1 MGMDEE
7 GDIWVPEGVGVTG
20 EVAVG
25 EVREVGVVRFDVGMD
40 VKKLMETNVAIVA
53 RDAMETILREGRAS
67 DKLALLGLMLDRVH
81 GKAVQQISA
90 DIRSIELKKIEVNF
104 V

>member
-1 MGMDEE
+1 MEQED
-7 GDIWVPEGVGVTG
+7 DIWVPEVVGCN
-20 EVAVG
+20 AVSASPVSRAVI
-25 EVREVGVVRFDVGMD
+25 EFDASMD
-40 VKKLMETNVAIVA
+40 VKKLMETNVAVVA
-53 RDAMETILREGRAS
+53 RDAMQTILEEGRAS
-67 DKLALLGLMLDRVH
+67 DKLALLGLMLDRLH